1 MTGHVTSTPRVSVVP
16 PSSPDGLPLL
26 QYSVPDFSIL
36 GGYHWMD
43 CVSFARRKFATP
55 KIRTFATP
63 KFGLQRLLPETCS
76 TYLIPS
82 SWRRLPMQMP
92 ETPAPSTITWK
103 SGEGGGEVEDRDEE
117 KNIERLRPQR
127 RTEVVVQPLRRKM
140 RGCRVLIE
148 FSYKQSCSTGSYQGQ
163 KQTTLLVAKSSARIG
178 HGRVFKAFAALA
190 CFEACGHN

>member
-26 QYSVPDFSIL
+26 QYSVPDLSIL
-36 GGYHWMD
+36 CAFHFTENITY
-43 CVSFARRKFATP
+43 
-55 KIRTFATP
+55 
-63 KFGLQRLLPETCS
+63 S
-76 TYLIPS
+76 TYLMPS
-82 SWRRLPMQMP
+82 SWRRLPTQMP

-103 SGEGGGEVEDRDEE
+103 SGEGGGEVEDGDEK

-127 RTEVVVQPLRRKM
+127 RTELVVQPLRRKM

-148 FSYKQSCSTGSYQGQ
+148 FSYKQSCSKGNYEGQ
-163 KQTTLLVAKSSARIG
+163 QHQTLVAKSSPRIG

-190 CFEACGHN
+190 CFRACGHR

>member
-1 MTGHVTSTPRVSVVP
+1 
-16 PSSPDGLPLL
+16 
-26 QYSVPDFSIL
+26 
-36 GGYHWMD
+36 
-43 CVSFARRKFATP
+43 
-55 KIRTFATP
+55 
-63 KFGLQRLLPETCS
+63 
-76 TYLIPS
+76 
-82 SWRRLPMQMP
+82 MQMP
-92 ETPAPSTITWK
+92 ETPPPSTITWK
-103 SGEGGGEVEDRDEE
+103 SGEVEDGDEE

-190 CFEACGHN
+190 CLQCAVTIEELWSVAMY

>member
-1 MTGHVTSTPRVSVVP
+1 MTGHVTGAPRVSVVP
-16 PSSPDGLPLL
+16 PSSTDGLPLL

-36 GGYHWMD
+36 CGFYFTENIM
-43 CVSFARRKFATP
+43 
-55 KIRTFATP
+55 
-63 KFGLQRLLPETCS
+63 CS
-76 TYLIPS
+76 TYLMPS

-92 ETPAPSTITWK
+92 ETPPPSTITWK

-148 FSYKQSCSTGSYQGQ
+148 FSYKQSCSTGSYDGQ
-163 KQTTLLVAKSSARIG
+163 QYPTLVAKSSPRIG

-190 CFEACGHN
+190 CFGACGHN

>member
-26 QYSVPDFSIL
+26 QYSVPDLSIL
-36 GGYHWMD
+36 CGFY
-43 CVSFARRKFATP
+43 FTEN
-55 KIRTFATP
+55 I
-63 KFGLQRLLPETCS
+63 TCS
-76 TYLIPS
+76 TYLMPS
-82 SWRRLPMQMP
+82 SWRRLPTQMP

-103 SGEGGGEVEDRDEE
+103 SGEGGGEVEDGDEK

-148 FSYKQSCSTGSYQGQ
+148 LSYKQSCSTGSYEGQ
-163 KQTTLLVAKSSARIG
+163 KQTTLVAKSSPRIG

-190 CFEACGHN
+190 CFRACGHH